1 MSNVILYSTGCPK
14 CRVLKMKL
22 DRAGVSYTVEED
34 VEAMRKLG
42 LLSAPALSVDGTLML
57 FGDAVKWADG
67 RKE

>member
-14 CRVLKMKL
+14 CKVLKMKL

-42 LLSAPALSVDGTLML
+42 LLSAPALSVDGELML

-67 RKE
+67 QKE